1 MKRKGLIIAAFA
13 GTGKTYLAKK
23 YKNVIDLE
31 SSKYKY
37 DYSMYSSIEYEKL
50 KGDKNRIP
58 NNEWPQNYVTAIN
71 EAQTKYDI
79 VFVFI
84 CEEALNIYK
93 KYNIDF
99 VVSYPSECAFKMYYK
114 SRYQRRGNSDAWIE
128 SVLSYY
134 DKFITNFLQKSEYK
148 KIILNND
155 ETLEVS
161 LKNLGYELIPY

>member
-37 DYSMYSSIEYEKL
+37 DYSMCSSVDYEKL
-50 KGDKNRIP
+50 KGDKNRVP
-58 NNEWPQNYVTAIN
+58 NNEWPQNYVKAIKN
-71 EAQTKYDI
+71 AQTKYDI

-84 CEEALNIYK
+84 CEEALEIYK

-99 VVSYPSECAFKMYYK
+99 IVCYPSELAFKKYYK
-114 SRYQRRGNSDAWIE
+114 SRYEGRGNSELWIKN
-128 SVLSYY
+128 VLSYY
-134 DKFITNFLQKSEYK
+134 DKFVTNYLQKCEYE

-155 ETLEVS
+155 ETLEDA
-161 LKNLGYELIPY
+161 LKKSGYIFIS